1 MKKQPHI
8 LILHP
13 HFVISG
19 GAGKFALEVGQR
31 LVSRGFRV
39 SVVSMRHKAE
49 IIRSANQVDF
59 YSVGGP
65 LTSSFWFW
73 LFYPFWLWRVFRL
86 IDQLQPD
93 ILFPQVFPAQ
103 WWAGFYKYFHPK
115 TKIIWMCPE
124 PSAFIH
130 SKTWIDAI
138 KSPTKKFVAK
148 FFNQLFAKIDLL
160 VSQKIDFFIA
170 NSRYSLEQITK
181 TYSLEQDLIEVAY
194 PGVSQEI
201 INSPVNLKR
210 EKIVISVARLS
221 EFKNLDF
228 LIKVFVEFQKS
239 LRQQWQFYIIGE
251 GEDKERL
258 GRVIGDYGA
267 RDSIKI
273 KGAVSDGELRS
284 LLSKSSL
291 FLSGAIEEPFGI
303 AVVEAQASGAVVVA
317 HNSGGP
323 KETVKPGKS
332 GVLVDKL
339 EINDYLQAMLSC
351 LYQGIVKDELVKGA
365 YKQGRG
371 FDWDKPTEVIERVI
385 RQVID

>member
-1 MKKQPHI
+1 MRKQPHI

-31 LVSRGFRV
+31 LASRGFRV

-103 WWAGFYKYFHPK
+103 WWAGFYKYFHSK

-148 FFNQLFAKIDLL
+148 FFNQLFAKIDFL

-201 INSPVNLKR
+201 INSPINLKR

-228 LIKVFVEFQKS
+228 LIKVFVEFQKNQQ
-239 LRQQWQFYIIGE
+239 QQWQFYIIGE

-273 KGAVSDGELRS
+273 KGAVSDGELRG
-284 LLSKSSL
+284 LLGKSSL
-291 FLSGAIEEPFGI
+291 FLSGAVEEPFGI

-351 LYQGIVKDELVKGA
+351 LYQGVVKDELVKGA

-371 FDWDKPTEVIERVI
+371 FDWDKPTEVIEQII
-385 RQVID
+385 RKTID